1 MARATASGFTIS
13 GLLDKNAATRSDYPI
28 ERIPVD
34 EIADHPENT
43 AYSMDDAGIAQ
54 LAKSIE
60 KEGLTDL
67 PLVRKLDDGSW
78 QMVSGHRRKA
88 AYAMLAEEDERYAQI
103 PCRIIRGI
111 SDEQSVML
119 LHAANYFVRN
129 LTVTERAAASRAL
142 GMEVERMRVE
152 NPELSGMRTEDIKGG
167 DHLGADRAKGVRKDD
182 PAPGVAGAQD
192 RRGSCRG
199 VARGGAFRLALGR
212 RRERPR
218 ENGTRR
224 AGTALLLVEGA
235 SPRQEEDDG
244 VPEESDERVERE
256 TSSRRRAEA
265 FGTARKR
272 PARAQALRIESTGR
286 TERAGQAGA
295 RGYRGNG
302 RQAPRTNLAPCRRPE
317 GAPAPFPASSLSR
330 IHEIGGGISG
340 TRMRRP
346 APSLRQTAQ
355 GEGHASAEMRE
366 CRHAGDAPRP

>member
-28 ERIPVD
+28 ERIPVG

-152 NPELSGMRTEDIKGG
+152 NPELSGMRTEDIKAAIISEQTG
-167 DHLGADRAKGVRKDD
+167 RKVSGKTIQRQESLARKIEEDL
-182 PAPGVAGAQD
+182 VAGWREAALSDSLSADAVNALAKMEPDEQE
-192 RRGSCRG
+192 
-199 VARGGAFRLALGR
+199 RLFSSWKEHPLDKKKTTEFLRKATS
-212 RRERPR
+212 EPSA
-218 ENGTRR
+218 T
-224 AGTALLLVEGA
+224 
-235 SPRQEEDDG
+235 PRQEEEQKPSAPLG
-244 VPEESDERVERE
+244 SALRALRRYESKALGEPSELD
-256 TSSRRRAEA
+256 RRALEDIA
-265 FGTARKR
+265 GLADR
-272 PARAQALRIESTGR
+272 LLGRI
-286 TERAGQAGA
+286 
-295 RGYRGNG
+295 
-302 RQAPRTNLAPCRRPE
+302 
-317 GAPAPFPASSLSR
+317 
-330 IHEIGGGISG
+330 
-340 TRMRRP
+340 
-346 APSLRQTAQ
+346 
-355 GEGHASAEMRE
+355 
-366 CRHAGDAPRP
+366 

>member
-60 KEGLTDL
+60 KEGLTDP

-152 NPELSGMRTEDIKGG
+152 NPELSGMRTEDIKAAIISEQTGRKVSG
-167 DHLGADRAKGVRKDD
+167 KTIQRQESLARKIEEDLVAGWREAALSDSLSADAVNALAKMEPDEQERLFSSWKEHPLDKKKTTEFLRKATSEPSANLQHKEDPKPSAPLGSALRALKRYESKAPNEPSGLDRQALEEIAGMADR
-182 PAPGVAGAQD
+182 
-192 RRGSCRG
+192 
-199 VARGGAFRLALGR
+199 LLGR
-212 RRERPR
+212 
-218 ENGTRR
+218 
-224 AGTALLLVEGA
+224 
-235 SPRQEEDDG
+235 
-244 VPEESDERVERE
+244 
-256 TSSRRRAEA
+256 
-265 FGTARKR
+265 
-272 PARAQALRIESTGR
+272 I
-286 TERAGQAGA
+286 
-295 RGYRGNG
+295 
-302 RQAPRTNLAPCRRPE
+302 
-317 GAPAPFPASSLSR
+317 
-330 IHEIGGGISG
+330 
-340 TRMRRP
+340 
-346 APSLRQTAQ
+346 
-355 GEGHASAEMRE
+355 
-366 CRHAGDAPRP
+366 

>member
-28 ERIPVD
+28 ERIPVG

-152 NPELSGMRTEDIKGG
+152 NPELSGMRTEDIKAAIISEQTGRKVSG
-167 DHLGADRAKGVRKDD
+167 KTIQRQESLARKIEEDLVAGWREAALSDSLSADAVNALAKMEPDEQERLFSSWKEHPLDKKKTTEFLRKATSESSANLQHKEDPKPSAPLGSALRALKRYESKAPNEPSGLDRQALEEIAGMADR
-182 PAPGVAGAQD
+182 
-192 RRGSCRG
+192 
-199 VARGGAFRLALGR
+199 LLGR
-212 RRERPR
+212 
-218 ENGTRR
+218 
-224 AGTALLLVEGA
+224 
-235 SPRQEEDDG
+235 
-244 VPEESDERVERE
+244 
-256 TSSRRRAEA
+256 
-265 FGTARKR
+265 
-272 PARAQALRIESTGR
+272 I
-286 TERAGQAGA
+286 
-295 RGYRGNG
+295 
-302 RQAPRTNLAPCRRPE
+302 
-317 GAPAPFPASSLSR
+317 
-330 IHEIGGGISG
+330 
-340 TRMRRP
+340 
-346 APSLRQTAQ
+346 
-355 GEGHASAEMRE
+355 
-366 CRHAGDAPRP
+366 

>member
-13 GLLDKNAATRSDYPI
+13 GLLDKNAATRSDYPV
-28 ERIPVD
+28 ERIPVG

-152 NPELSGMRTEDIKGG
+152 NPELSGMRTEDIKAAIISEQTGRKVSG
-167 DHLGADRAKGVRKDD
+167 KTIQRQESLARKIEEDLVAGWREAALSDSLSADAVNALAKMEPDEQERLFSSWKEHPLDKKKTTEFLRKATSEPSANLQHKEDPKPSAPLGSALRALKRYESKAPNEPSGLDRQALEKIAGMADR
-182 PAPGVAGAQD
+182 
-192 RRGSCRG
+192 
-199 VARGGAFRLALGR
+199 LLGR
-212 RRERPR
+212 
-218 ENGTRR
+218 
-224 AGTALLLVEGA
+224 
-235 SPRQEEDDG
+235 
-244 VPEESDERVERE
+244 
-256 TSSRRRAEA
+256 
-265 FGTARKR
+265 
-272 PARAQALRIESTGR
+272 I
-286 TERAGQAGA
+286 
-295 RGYRGNG
+295 
-302 RQAPRTNLAPCRRPE
+302 
-317 GAPAPFPASSLSR
+317 
-330 IHEIGGGISG
+330 
-340 TRMRRP
+340 
-346 APSLRQTAQ
+346 
-355 GEGHASAEMRE
+355 
-366 CRHAGDAPRP
+366 